1 MSENTE
7 ETEDVVVT
15 IIIVVGVFTI
25 GYVFYVASGLTTAGL
40 ALLAFAGLI
49 FLIDH
54 FFGEDEIVENF
65 GTILSAMSNYE
76 EKRESKI
83 TVSGK
88 EEKLQRSEGLPL
100 HPSTEL
106 RVTEVEHES
115 LRSAVRDKKRE
126 GWNIAEIDN
135 GDDSVVMYTSK
146 SGGLG
151 GHALV
156 GLFTGLW
163 TFGIGNYI
171 YEKGNRRRNRKKT
184 VLRADDLESEHV
196 ENKDDPNQE
205 VQTTES
211 SEPPER
217 LRELKALHEDGVI
230 SSGEFE
236 QKKAEILEEL

>member
-7 ETEDVVVT
+7 ETEDVIVT
-15 IIIVVGVFTI
+15 IIIVAGVFTI
-25 GYVFYVASGLTTAGL
+25 GYVFYAASGLTTAGL
-40 ALLAFAGLI
+40 ALIAFAGLI

-54 FFGEDEIVENF
+54 FFGDDEIVEKF
-65 GTILSAMSNYE
+65 DTIASAMSNYE
-76 EKRESKI
+76 ERRESKI
-83 TVSGK
+83 AVSDE

-106 RVTEVEHES
+106 RVAEVEHDG
-115 LRSAVRDKKRE
+115 LRNAVSDKKRE

-151 GHALV
+151 GHALI

-184 VLRADDLESEHV
+184 VLRADDLESEHDK
-196 ENKDDPNQE
+196 NKDSPNQE
-205 VQTTES
+205 VQTPQP

-217 LRELKALHEDGVI
+217 LRELKGLHEDGVI
-230 SSGEFE
+230 SSEEFE
-236 QKKAEILEEL
+236 QKKAELLEEL